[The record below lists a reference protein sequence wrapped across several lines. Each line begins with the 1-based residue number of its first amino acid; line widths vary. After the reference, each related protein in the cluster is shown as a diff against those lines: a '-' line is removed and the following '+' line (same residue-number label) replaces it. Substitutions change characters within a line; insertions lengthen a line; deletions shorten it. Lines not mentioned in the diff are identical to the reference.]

1 MKHKI
6 WLFGFV
12 LWLFSL
18 TAHGADALVD
28 GYHLRPASAVVK
40 TGGTVKLNL
49 VSCRVKADKPG
60 AKPKAA
66 SSGKP
71 GKKYIEDDLAPL
83 VPPDPNSKPKSIE
96 DDLAPLLVLKLVC
109 EGEEGYGEE
118 GYGVGM
124 APLVSPAEVTWKMV
138 DGPGRVSGDRKGATY
153 HAPASRPKPNQATV
167 SATVTY
173 NVGKEKTILLSR
185 ITILDV
191 AKVYEGTFTQ
201 QTVQVREDYTS
212 SLAGKIRWTFD
223 EYDEDSKWREY
234 VGKGKAAF
242 TITRKGCG
250 GPASFTEVPVEGQL
264 KVHDDGKYDFQ
275 INLVSDEERKRKC
288 HRPELDKD
296 LKWDEPFSPAGE
308 GMHSGDPCGL
318 RDSQPHSPD
327 PTRLEMGRNA
337 SCDENLNRI
346 QEGWSFR
353 AVE

>member
-1 MKHKI
+1 MSLKRCAV
-6 WLFGFV
+6 GPA

-18 TAHGADALVD
+18 AAYGADALVT
-28 GYHLRPASAVVK
+28 GYHLKPASATVK
-40 TGGTVKLNL
+40 TGGTVKLKL
-49 VSCRVKADKPG
+49 GYCEVKADKPG

-71 GKKYIEDDLAPL
+71 GKKSIEDDLA
-83 VPPDPNSKPKSIE
+83 PPDPNSKPKSIE
-96 DDLAPLLVLKLVC
+96 DDLAPLLVELVC
-109 EGEEGYGEE
+109 EGDEGFGD
-118 GYGVGM
+118 VM
-124 APLVSPAEVTWKMV
+124 APLVLLDVQWRIV
-138 DGPGRVSGDRKGATY
+138 DGQGRVSGDQKGATY

-185 ITILDV
+185 MTILDV
-191 AKVYEGTFTQ
+191 AKIYEGTFTQ
-201 QTVQVREDYTS
+201 QTVQVLEDYTS

-308 GMHSGDPCGL
+308 GMHSGDPCSR
-318 RDSQPHSPD
+318 RDTQPHSPD

-346 QEGWSFR
+346 QEGWSFK
-353 AVE
+353 ALE